1 MAVYKGNLAI
11 DPRGMIY
18 ESYRIEAVTIEECR
32 MIFLDWAM
40 NDVPVG
46 DMSAHLRVL
55 LGEYEAANP
64 ADHPMTLII
73 KEGLAGAAGKKRR
86 GGAARRRVVNDE

>member
-1 MAVYKGNLAI
+1 M
-11 DPRGMIY
+11 
-18 ESYRIEAVTIEECR
+18 
-32 MIFLDWAM
+32 
-40 NDVPVG
+40 PVG

-73 KEGLAGAAGKKRR
+73 KEGVGRCGW
-86 GGAARRRVVNDE
+86 

>member
-18 ESYRIEAVTIEECR
+18 ESYRIEAVSIEECR

-40 NDVPVG
+40 
-46 DMSAHLRVL
+46 
-55 LGEYEAANP
+55 E
-64 ADHPMTLII
+64 
-73 KEGLAGAAGKKRR
+73 
-86 GGAARRRVVNDE
+86 